1 MRILYLGLLCISLL
15 FSACKADK
23 KNTSVD
29 KKEAASASFLF
40 RMQLLFNESENFM
53 SFPIWFDDS
62 IIRSN
67 RIAHFS
73 REIFHISINNA
84 DEQLE
89 EDLDLREK
97 RDYYFDRN
105 GSIDSVRISYF
116 FDDRSIGSVR
126 YLYPSDPD
134 KYGYC
139 AKFNRIINIP
149 GDYGMVQSEI
159 PFHSFTQRW
168 STNKYLSYR
177 DLETSTKYHY
187 MLNSKYHGP
196 LSVDSI
202 IHPGP
207 DDIVF
212 LGTPFK
218 PLKRYSV
225 VNTVHE
231 RNVHRYEYD
240 NNQIRTITRTEY
252 PFVVKRTVNYDDKGV
267 CTGFI
272 DSTFSEKIYLT
283 RSKSEFTLDKKK
295 LPVQLLRTK
304 ENHENKT
311 SRVSIEKYS
320 YEMYEK

>member
-1 MRILYLGLLCISLL
+1 MRIVYLGLFCLTLIL
-15 FSACKADK
+15 FACNANKRDATVYTKDI
-23 KNTSVD
+23 T
-29 KKEAASASFLF
+29 SASFLF
-40 RMQLLFNESENFM
+40 RMQLMFNETENFM

-62 IIRSN
+62 IVRSN
-67 RIAHFS
+67 RIAHLC
-73 REIFHISINNA
+73 REIYHISINNA

-89 EDLDLREK
+89 EDQDLRER
-97 RDYYFDRN
+97 RDYFFDKN
-105 GSIDSVRISYF
+105 GAIDSVRISYF

-126 YLYPSDPD
+126 YVYPSQPD

-149 GDYGMVQSEI
+149 GDFGMVQSEI

-168 STNKYLSYR
+168 STKKFLSFK
-177 DLETSTKYHY
+177 DLETSVKYHY

-212 LGTPFK
+212 LGTPKK

-231 RNVHRYEYD
+231 RNVHRYDYI
-240 NNQIRTITRTEY
+240 NSQIKTITKTEY
-252 PFVVKRTVNYDDKGV
+252 PFIVQRTVNYNKKGI

-283 RSKSEFTLDKKK
+283 RSKTEFTLDKSK

-304 ENHENKT
+304 ENHENKK

>member
-1 MRILYLGLLCISLL
+1 MRIVYLGLFCVTL
-15 FSACKADK
+15 FLFACNANRKES
-23 KNTSVD
+23 SVD
-29 KKEAASASFLF
+29 KKDHASASFLF

-67 RIAHFS
+67 RIAHLS
-73 REIFHISINNA
+73 REIYHISINNA
-84 DEQLE
+84 DEELE

-97 RDYYFDRN
+97 RDYYFDSN
-105 GSIDSVRISYF
+105 GFIDSLRISYF

-126 YLYPSDPD
+126 YVYSTEPD
-134 KYGYC
+134 KFGFC
-139 AKFNRIINIP
+139 SKFNRVINIP

-168 STNKYLSYR
+168 STEKYLSYK
-177 DLETSTKYHY
+177 DMETSAKYHY

-212 LGTPFK
+212 LGTPK
-218 PLKRYSV
+218 NPLKRYSV

-231 RNVHRYEYD
+231 RNVHCYD
-240 NNQIRTITRTEY
+240 YLNSQIKTITRTEY
-252 PFVVKRTVNYDDKGV
+252 PFIVQRTVNYNTKGI
-267 CTGFI
+267 CTGFV

-283 RSKSEFTLDKKK
+283 RSRAEFTLDKQN
-295 LPVQLLRTK
+295 LPVELLRTK
-304 ENHENKT
+304 ENHENKK

-320 YEMYEK
+320 YEIYEK